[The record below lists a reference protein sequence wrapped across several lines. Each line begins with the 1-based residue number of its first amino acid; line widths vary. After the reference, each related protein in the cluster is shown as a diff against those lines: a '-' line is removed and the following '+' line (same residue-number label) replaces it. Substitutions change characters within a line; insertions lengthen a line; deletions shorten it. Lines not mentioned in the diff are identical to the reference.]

1 VSVAG
6 RQNNFDKAKKG
17 VAEGQGVDYDYR
29 SVMHYTAGAFSKNGR
44 PTIEPKVHNVLC
56 NSCTVELKVALVLN

>member
-1 VSVAG
+1 MSLVSVAG

-29 SVMHYTAGAFSKNGR
+29 SVMHYTSGAFSKNGR
-44 PTIEPKVHNVLC
+44 PTIEPKVPRY
-56 NSCTVELKVALVLN
+56 SST